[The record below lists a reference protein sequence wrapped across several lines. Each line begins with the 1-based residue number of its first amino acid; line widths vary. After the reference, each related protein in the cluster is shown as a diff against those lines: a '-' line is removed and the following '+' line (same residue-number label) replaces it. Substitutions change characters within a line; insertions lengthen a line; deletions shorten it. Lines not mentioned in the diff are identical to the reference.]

1 MERLL
6 TAGASQGNQE
16 TISLTMASGIWK
28 EPGGDSLCLLKNAYG
43 TSPRKRTGDLLS
55 KLRAKVRAERCL

>member
-1 MERLL
+1 MEHLL
-6 TAGASQGNQE
+6 TEGARQGNQE
-16 TISLTMASGIWK
+16 TISLTMGKRNLEGA
-28 EPGGDSLCLLKNAYG
+28 GGDSLCLLKNAYG

>member
-1 MERLL
+1 MGKRNLE
-6 TAGASQGNQE
+6 GA
-16 TISLTMASGIWK
+16 
-28 EPGGDSLCLLKNAYG
+28 GGDSLCLLKNAYG